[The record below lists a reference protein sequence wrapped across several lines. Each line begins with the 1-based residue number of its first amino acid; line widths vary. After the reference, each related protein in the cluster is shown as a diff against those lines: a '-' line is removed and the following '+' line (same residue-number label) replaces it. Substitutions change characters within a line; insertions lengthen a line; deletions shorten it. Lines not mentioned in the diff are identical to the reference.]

1 MNGTHAPTPV
11 VAGIDGSDTAV
22 QAARWAAD
30 EAISR
35 SVPLRL
41 VFVTKATHPSADDYD
56 RDVHHGNASLHA
68 ARDAMD
74 AEGLTVEVDTAI
86 LTGPPGAALIG
97 ESRDAAMV
105 CVGSVGIG
113 RHARAILGS
122 AATELAE
129 KAHCPVAIIR
139 PRDDDGSDGETSW
152 IVVAVNDAPDNES
165 VVEHALAE
173 ARLRKA
179 PVLALGEGQRTRDS
193 LDRDVE
199 KMKEH
204 HPEVHIYPVAD
215 QAGVAHFLRHNDE
228 RIQLTVIGGSQADQ
242 LADIVGPFGHAV
254 FRHGRS
260 SVLIVRR

>member
-1 MNGTHAPTPV
+1 M
-11 VAGIDGSDTAV
+11 VAGIDGSDTAI

-35 SVPLRL
+35 GVPLRL
-41 VFVTKATHPSADDYD
+41 VYVTKATHPSADDYD

-113 RHARAILGS
+113 RYARAILGS

-139 PRDDDGSDGETSW
+139 PRDDHGSDGDTSW
-152 IVVAVNDAPDNES
+152 IVVAVNDAPDNDS

-179 PVLALGEGQRTRDS
+179 PVLALGEGQRTRES

-199 KMKEH
+199 KMKQR

-228 RIQLTVIGGSQADQ
+228 RIQLTVIGGSHADQ
-242 LADIVGPFGHAV
+242 LADIVGPFGHPV